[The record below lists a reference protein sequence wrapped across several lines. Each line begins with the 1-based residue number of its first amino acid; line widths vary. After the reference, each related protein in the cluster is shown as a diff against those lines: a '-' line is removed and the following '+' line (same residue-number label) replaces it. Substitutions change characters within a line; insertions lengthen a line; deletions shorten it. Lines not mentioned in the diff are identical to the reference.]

1 MSASVQIL
9 LASYNGEA
17 YIGNQLE
24 SILVQDYQ
32 DFEILVSDDG
42 SQDETV
48 QVVRRYAHAD
58 SRIRLVSEGTSHGGA
73 CGNFLSLVEQ
83 ATAPYIAFCDQDDV
97 WLPDKLSLEL
107 EKMHQLEEAHGSD
120 VPLLVFTDLAV
131 VDEALEV
138 VSPSFMRY
146 SGFDPQRVSLANLLA
161 QNVSPGCVMLANRA
175 LYHDALRLPESH
187 EDIIMHDWWFM
198 LTASALGHLGFV
210 DKATMLYRQH
220 GNNTVG
226 AEANTAPGIAGRLE
240 TFATKFVPA
249 EAQLDGVDMRLAQA
263 QAYVDAYADKLTLRD
278 ARLCKEFAGL
288 LSLSPAERVRWCH
301 AHDVQN
307 ATPMM
312 RLGMDWELF
321 LYEQG
326 RKASRQDAVE
336 TTEDAGLRLTNDTP
350 VAVVMSTYNGER
362 YLAEQIESVLAQ
374 DAPGVRLFVRDDGS
388 TDGTVALL
396 QSYADKGLIDFVAG
410 ENKGVVESFYEALAL
425 PPKHYPYVAFCDQ
438 DDVWHHDKISKAL
451 AVLTPRDQSIPQ
463 LYCSEYVFCDE
474 QLDNKVPSRLNRIG
488 VSFSTLMV
496 ETICSGNTTVMN
508 RVLVD
513 ELLAHGT
520 KGVYLH
526 DWWSA
531 LVAAGLGEVSF
542 DEYAS
547 LDYRRIS
554 SSVSPTGSHGLPL
567 LAYRVRTFLGDG
579 QLKRITEQL
588 EEFRASYGDRLQ
600 PEDRELL
607 DLLLDGGHLRKA
619 LAPVRLRQKPA
630 EELAVRALFLLGLL

>member
-1 MSASVQIL
+1 MGASVQIL

-17 YIGNQLE
+17 YIGSQLE
-24 SILVQDYQ
+24 SLLVQDYQ

-48 QVVRRYAHAD
+48 QVVKLYANAD
-58 SRIRLVSEGTSHGGA
+58 PRVRLVSDGTSHGGA

-97 WLPDKLSLEL
+97 WLSDKLAVEL
-107 EKMHQLEEAHGSD
+107 DEMHRLEEAYGSD
-120 VPLLVFTDLAV
+120 VPLLVFSDLAV
-131 VDEALEV
+131 VDETLEV

-146 SGFDPQRVSLANLLA
+146 SGLDPQRVSLANLLA

-175 LYHDALRLPESH
+175 LYHDALRLPEPRTG
-187 EDIIMHDWWFM
+187 IIMHDWWFM
-198 LTASALGHLGFV
+198 LTASAFGHLGFV
-210 DKATMLYRQH
+210 DEATMLYRQH

-226 AEANTAPGIAGRLE
+226 AESNTAQGIAGRLE
-240 TFATKFVPA
+240 TFANKFVPA
-249 EAQLDGVDMRLAQA
+249 EAQLDSVDIRLAQA
-263 QAYVDAYADKLTLRD
+263 QAFADAYADELTLRD
-278 ARLCKEFAGL
+278 RRLCEEFSRL
-288 LSLSPAERVRWCH
+288 LSLAPVERVRWCH
-301 AHDVQN
+301 EHDVQN
-307 ATPMM
+307 ATLVM
-312 RLGMDWELF
+312 RLGMDWELV

-326 RKASRQDAVE
+326 RKASPREAVPP
-336 TTEDAGLRLTNDTP
+336 TEDAEPKPVDDTP
-350 VAVVMSTYNGER
+350 VAVVMSTYNGEK

-388 TDGTVALL
+388 KDGTVALL
-396 QSYADKGLIDFVAG
+396 QSYADKGLIEFVAG
-410 ENKGVVESFYEALAL
+410 ENKGVVESFYEALAM
-425 PPKHYPYVAFCDQ
+425 PPKDYPYVAFCDQ
-438 DDVWHHDKISKAL
+438 DDVWYPDKISKAL

-474 QLDNKVPSRLNRIG
+474 QLDNKVPSQLNRIG
-488 VSFSTLMV
+488 VRFSTLLV

-542 DEYAS
+542 DESAS
-547 LDYRRIS
+547 LDYRRIA
-554 SSVSPTGSHGLPL
+554 SSVSPTGSHGLSL
-567 LAYRVRTFLGDG
+567 LKYRVRTFLGDG

-588 EEFRASYGDRLQ
+588 EEFRACYGDRLSR
-600 PEDRELL
+600 EDRMLI
-607 DLLLDGGHLRKA
+607 DLLLDGGHVSKA
-619 LAPVRLRQKPA
+619 FVPVRLRQKPA
-630 EELAVRALFLLGLL
+630 EEVAVRVLFLLGLL